1 MTSVREIGRGG
12 VYIGGGSRFLAVRL
26 WMEDFRCVVE
36 IR

>member
-1 MTSVREIGRGG
+1 MRKVREIGCGG
-12 VYIGGGSRFLAVRL
+12 VYIGGGSKFLAVRL